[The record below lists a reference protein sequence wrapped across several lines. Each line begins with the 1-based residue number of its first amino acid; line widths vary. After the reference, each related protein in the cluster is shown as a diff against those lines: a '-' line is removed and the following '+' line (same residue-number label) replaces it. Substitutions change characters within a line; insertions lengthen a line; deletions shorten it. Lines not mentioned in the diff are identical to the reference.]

1 MKKTLR
7 LVVALLF
14 LGAAREACSQEKIRV
29 GQGSISLQSGLMHI
43 GKDRGLF
50 AKYGLTTEVI
60 YIPGGSINVQV
71 LISGNLDLSQL
82 SGAPGVAAN
91 LEGADLIYF
100 VGLLDKLNY
109 QLITRPEI
117 RNIEQLK
124 GKKFGVSR
132 FGSSADFGMRAM
144 LKRSGVDP
152 VKEATILQIGDE
164 PARIAAIK
172 SGNIDGTVANA
183 PFGTEAERLK
193 LNIIADSVKMDIPFF
208 NTGLLGSKRYLEKQD
223 AKVMNFLRAYLEA
236 IKVLKT
242 EREYSIKTLAQF
254 TRVQNLKAVQEGYDY
269 FVAQLPSVP
278 YPSVEAM
285 QAVVAQIAE
294 TNPKARNVDA
304 KNYVSDR
311 YLRRLEDEGF
321 REKALGE
328 VTQRRRHGDKARETH
343 GDKERGH
350 TEVVGEG
357 LNKSVKATS
366 ARKSKTSFAI
376 SSGFST

>member
-1 MKKTLR
+1 MKNIIAVIAALFF
-7 LVVALLF
+7 LV
-14 LGAAREACSQEKIRV
+14 GAREACSQERIRV

-71 LISGNLDLSQL
+71 LVSGNLDLSQL

-109 QLITRPEI
+109 QLITRSEI
-117 RNIEQLK
+117 KSIEQLK

-144 LKRSGVDP
+144 LKRVGVDP

-208 NTGLLGSKRYLEKQD
+208 NTGLLGSKRYLDKQD

-236 IKVLKT
+236 IRVLKT
-242 EREYSIKTLAQF
+242 EREYSIKALAQF

-269 FVAQLPSVP
+269 FVNQLPPVP
-278 YPSVEAM
+278 YPSLEAM
-285 QAVVAQIAE
+285 QAVVVQIAE

-304 KNYVSDR
+304 KSYVSDR
-311 YLRRLEDEGF
+311 YLKRLEDEGF
-321 REKALGE
+321 
-328 VTQRRRHGDKARETH
+328 
-343 GDKERGH
+343 
-350 TEVVGEG
+350 
-357 LNKSVKATS
+357 VK
-366 ARKSKTSFAI
+366 RLWGK
-376 SSGFST
+376 

>member
-1 MKKTLR
+1 MKNFIFIATLIFSFW
-7 LVVALLF
+7 LSGWA
-14 LGAAREACSQEKIRV
+14 EAQEKIRV
-29 GQGSISLQSGLMHI
+29 GQGSVSLQSGLMYI

-60 YIPGGSINVQV
+60 YIPGGSTNVQV
-71 LISGNLDLSQL
+71 LVSGNLDLSQL

-91 LEGADLIYF
+91 LEGADIIYF
-100 VGLLDKLNY
+100 VGLFDKLNY

-117 RNIEQLK
+117 KSIEQLK

-144 LKRSGVDP
+144 LKRVGVDP

-193 LNIIADSVKMDIPFF
+193 LNILADSVKMDIPFF
-208 NTGLLGSKRYLEKQD
+208 NTGLLGSRRFLDKQE
-223 AKVMNFLRAYLEA
+223 ARVMNFLRAYLEA

-242 EREYSIKTLAQF
+242 EREYSIKALAQF

-269 FVAQLPSVP
+269 FVKQLEPVP
-278 YPSVEAM
+278 YPSVVAM
-285 QAVVAQIAE
+285 QAVVDQIAE
-294 TNPKARNVDA
+294 TNPKARGIDA
-304 KNYVSDR
+304 KNYVNDR
-311 YLRRLEDEGF
+311 YLKRLEEEGF
-321 REKALGE
+321 
-328 VTQRRRHGDKARETH
+328 
-343 GDKERGH
+343 
-350 TEVVGEG
+350 
-357 LNKSVKATS
+357 VK
-366 ARKSKTSFAI
+366 KIWGK
-376 SSGFST
+376 